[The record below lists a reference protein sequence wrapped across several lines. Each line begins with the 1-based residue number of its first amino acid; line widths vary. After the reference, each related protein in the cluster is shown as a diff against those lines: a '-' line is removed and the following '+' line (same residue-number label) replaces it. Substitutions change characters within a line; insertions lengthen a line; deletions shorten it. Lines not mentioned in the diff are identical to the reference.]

1 MNISKKLLLLT
12 GLPLVVVVGCLSLIA
27 SYEWTTMKT
36 KQSSAKQLA
45 LVNTT
50 AEFVAKLQVERG
62 LGGVHIG
69 SSDNSALG
77 KLDPAIAATDQAVQT
92 IENLDLDE
100 DSVAYPIIT
109 RVKHDLRRLSEHRS
123 NVRQRN
129 VDLDVHMAFYNNIV
143 EDLLSIVG
151 EISRNVQEVKTSNE
165 IHALSGLLYAQE
177 LSGQERSLVS
187 ELITRGKLDAKTFKK
202 WTELLVLQRVN
213 LKQAEDTTEDQQ
225 LLSDLRDFQS
235 SETVMR
241 VKQRRKEVEGRANAT
256 EFSLTPLQ
264 WFSDCSERF
273 NKIIEIRSAFVQ
285 RLVADLDTQVSAA
298 STKLTS
304 EVIVMILVVAGCIGL
319 SHFTGRKYITRPIG
333 DLTHAAE
340 SISNGILDVK
350 IPDPSNDEVGDLSRA
365 FASIRETM
373 LLLHD
378 EIETQIARARDGDV
392 NYRCDA
398 SRFPNAFYDI
408 TSALN
413 KLTETLTT
421 IDVQLMGIIQGM
433 AQGDFSGRIEGEHRG
448 DFAKLQEQFN
458 SALDQ
463 ISSTLSQVKG
473 FNSRAMKSSNSVQ
486 EQSSTIA
493 SNATR
498 QAAALVQLAG
508 SIEEM
513 TLMTRQSADN
523 ADGAREVATNTRSAT
538 EAGATKVD
546 ALVEAIERIKKV
558 GDEQSAVLKTI
569 DEIAFQTNLLALNAA
584 VEAARAGEAGKG
596 FAVVADEVRNLALR
610 SAEAANTTAGMTEQT
625 MNETSAGVEL
635 ASEVSQILKEIC
647 DWAERSSECVGE
659 IATACAEQAQG
670 IEQINGSVSQLDST
684 LQDSSRQSKD
694 ASGEAANMREIIAHL
709 DELMSTFQLGSHESN
724 SLGKVPIATS
734 ELPDETVETDSPVEE
749 IDATVSLE
757 PKPKPTPE
765 ELIPFQVD
773 DFGNF

>member
-1 MNISKKLLLLT
+1 MNISRKLVLLT
-12 GLPLVVVVGCLSLIA
+12 GLPLFVVVGCLSLIA
-27 SYEWTTMKT
+27 NYEWTTMKT
-36 KQSSAKQLA
+36 KQSSAEQLA

-69 SSDNSALG
+69 SSDGSAMD
-77 KLDPAIAATDQAVQT
+77 KLEAAMAATDQGVQT
-92 IENLDLDE
+92 IDGLVLDE

-109 RVKHDLRRLSEHRS
+109 RVKHDLRQLSEHRGY
-123 NVRQRN
+123 VRQRS
-129 VDLDVHMAFYNNIV
+129 VDLDAHMAFYNSIV

-151 EISRNVQEVKTSNE
+151 EIGRNVQEVDTSNE

-177 LSGQERSLVS
+177 LSCQEHSLVS
-187 ELITRGKLDAKTFKK
+187 ALITRGKLDAKTFKK

-213 LKQAEDTTEDQQ
+213 LRQAEETTEDKQ
-225 LLSDLRDFQS
+225 LLSDLKAFQS
-235 SETVMR
+235 SDTVKR
-241 VKQRRKEVEGRANAT
+241 VRHRRAQVESRANAT
-256 EFSLTPLQ
+256 QFSLTPLQ
-264 WFSDCSERF
+264 WFSDCSERS
-273 NKIIEIRSAFVQ
+273 NKIIEIRTAFVE
-285 RLVADLDTQVSAA
+285 RLVADLDSQISTA
-298 STKLTS
+298 STKLSS
-304 EVIVMILVVAGCIGL
+304 EIIIMILVVAGCVGL
-319 SHFTGRKYITRPIG
+319 SHFTGRKYITRPIS

-340 SISNGILDVK
+340 SISNGILDVD
-350 IPDPSNDEVGDLSRA
+350 IPDPSNDEVGHLSRA

-408 TSALN
+408 TNALN
-413 KLTETLTT
+413 KLTDTLTS
-421 IDVQLMGIIQGM
+421 IDVQLMGIIKDM
-433 AQGDFSGRIEGEHRG
+433 AQGDFSGRIEGEYRG

-458 SALDQ
+458 SALEQ

-473 FNSRAMKSSNSVQ
+473 FNSRAMNSSNSVQ

-498 QAAALVQLAG
+498 QAAALVQIAG
-508 SIEEM
+508 SLEEM

-694 ASGEAANMREIIAHL
+694 ASGEAANMREIIANL
-709 DELMSTFQLGSHESN
+709 DELMSTFQLGNHEAFSSN
-724 SLGKVPIATS
+724 ELQQPTSNLVEKSVATDT
-734 ELPDETVETDSPVEE
+734 PCADSTAPV
-749 IDATVSLE
+749 VLE
-757 PKPKPTPE
+757 QKKKLTPE
-765 ELIPFQVD
+765 ELIPFEVD